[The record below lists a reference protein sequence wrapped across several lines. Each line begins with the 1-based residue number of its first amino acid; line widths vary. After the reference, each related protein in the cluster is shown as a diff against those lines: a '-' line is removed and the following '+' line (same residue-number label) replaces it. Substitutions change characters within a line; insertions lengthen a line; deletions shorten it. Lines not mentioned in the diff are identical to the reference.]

1 MHYYPHHIGDF
12 IRDTSRLSDSQSMA
26 YLRLLWAYYDTEKPL
41 PNSPAK
47 LAFQIGANAADVEL
61 ILEHFF
67 TLDGDFYRHQR
78 VDHEIGQYH
87 SKKEKASTSAKARW
101 HKAGAMR
108 SHNDCSADESISD
121 ANQEPRTKNQDKEV
135 SKDTLSAAKLP
146 TCPHLEIIDLFG
158 KHLPELPQP
167 KPELWEGQRAKT
179 LSTRW
184 KWVLTKKNSKTGK
197 PYAEDKESALA
208 WFDRFFGYVS
218 QSDFLTGRDGRWQNC
233 DMSWLIKSENFA
245 KVLQGNYENKG
256 A

>member
-1 MHYYPHHIGDF
+1 MPNDPKWRSIARASKQPISLVLSVYVHILVNASNAEERGKTKNLNNED
-12 IRDTSRLSDSQSMA
+12 
-26 YLRLLWAYYDTEKPL
+26 
-41 PNSPAK
+41 
-47 LAFQIGANAADVEL
+47 LASALDVETEQVDAV
-61 ILEHFF
+61 IQAMQGRV
-67 TLDGDFYRHQR
+67 LDDCSVTGWEKRQPIKEDGAAERAKAWR
-78 VDHEIGQYH
+78 EA
-87 SKKEKASTSAKARW
+87 KKEKEELERTLANATEQQDTDTDTDTELFKEDKSSLST
-101 HKAGAMR
+101 
-108 SHNDCSADESISD
+108 
-121 ANQEPRTKNQDKEV
+121 
-135 SKDTLSAAKLP
+135 AKLP
-146 TCPHLEIIDLFG
+146 DCPHLEILSLFSER
-158 KHLPELPQP
+158 LPELPQP